1 MDKHEYSAHLGIDI
15 TIVEIWISEG
25 WLRPQSAAGRHDFR
39 AADIARGRL
48 IVDLMQTMGVND
60 AGVDIAIDLIDQIHG
75 MRAALT
81 DISAVLAGLDEET
94 RQRVLRALEH
104 G

>member
-1 MDKHEYSAHLGIDI
+1 MDEREYSAHLGVDV
-15 TIVEIWISEG
+15 TIVEVWISEG
-25 WLRPQSAAGRHDFR
+25 WLRPQTAAGRHEFR

-81 DISAVLAGLDEET
+81 DMRAVLGGLDDET
-94 RQRVLRALEH
+94 RQRILHALEH
-104 G
+104 V